1 MYTLIA
7 VFYVSLAGIMCMIL
21 LKGREHKTGHPTIVS
36 RVGSGTDHIF
46 HAIFS
51 RVGRWISY
59 ANRRTLI
66 VLGQLIAFHTLV
78 HVRRV
83 YVEVKHRTLQNP
95 HGRKILDAVR
105 GRGEVKKHGASLY
118 LRRISSRG
126 K

>member
-1 MYTLIA
+1 MYILIA
-7 VFYVSLAGIMCMIL
+7 VFYVSLLGAVSML
-21 LKGREHKTGHPTIVS
+21 ALKGREQKTGHPTVIS
-36 RVGSGTDHIF
+36 RIGSETDHIF

-83 YVEVKHRTLQNP
+83 YVEVKHRTLENP

-118 LRRISSRG
+118 LRRISNRG